1 MLASTGLVERVAQP
15 DFRVQFRR
23 AFGHVPGELAVNKN
37 AVARDGHRLGFIEPD
52 VPVDARALVEPS
64 LEPARVHARGNRVL
78 FAKADEIRDVR
89 PERIVAAFVMAD
101 EPAVDVNRRVAE
113 RAVELQPDALA
124 AVRLR
129 QVERP
134 AIPADARRGKPGPD
148 RLETVAHVPRRVERQ
163 LDRPVVRQVDRAP
176 GGIIEIGARRPLIDA
191 GFVEIKRV
199 RPVVAEVKFPV
210 GIERK
215 MLVRRHRGGGER
227 QRAGSNGQGET
238 TKEKTAA
245 HLLVIIPSAPCLVKG
260 FLRRADAAR
269 RGPRLAVIPCDLG
282 RQLLTNC
289 REIVGK

>member
-1 MLASTGLVERVAQP
+1 M
-15 DFRVQFRR
+15 QFRR

-37 AVARDGHRLGFIEPD
+37 AVARDGDRLGFIEPD

-64 LEPARVHARGNRVL
+64 LEPARVHARGNRVF
-78 FAKADEIRDVR
+78 FAKVDEIRDVR
-89 PERIVAAFVMAD
+89 PEGIVAALVMAD
-101 EPAVDVNRRVAE
+101 EPAVDVKRRVAK

-129 QVERP
+129 QVEGP
-134 AIPADARRGKPGPD
+134 AIPANARRGKSGAD
-148 RLETVAHVPRRVERQ
+148 RLEAVTHIRRRVEGQ

-176 GGIIEIGARRPLIDA
+176 CGIIEILARRPFIDA

-210 GIERK
+210 CIERK

-245 HLLVIIPSAPCLVKG
+245 HLLVTIPSELV
-260 FLRRADAAR
+260 
-269 RGPRLAVIPCDLG
+269 RLKVF
-282 RQLLTNC
+282 
-289 REIVGK
+289 